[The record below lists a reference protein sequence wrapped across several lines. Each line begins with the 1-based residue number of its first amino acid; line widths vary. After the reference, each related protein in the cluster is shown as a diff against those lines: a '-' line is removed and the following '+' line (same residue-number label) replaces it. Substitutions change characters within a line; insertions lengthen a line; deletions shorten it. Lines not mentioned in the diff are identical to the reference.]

1 METHRQTHQGRFA
14 TVLNLIQDGIYIT
27 DADRRIIYWNKGAE
41 RITGYRSAEV
51 VGRSCSDNILV
62 HVDAEGTNLCT
73 GDCPL
78 GSTICDRKQRDASVF
93 LHHKEGHR
101 VPVQIRT
108 SLLEEKESAIQ
119 AIELFTDI
127 SEQTAKEI
135 RIRELEQL
143 AMLDPLTRLAN
154 RTYIEN
160 EIDCRINEFRKF
172 SVPFGIIFLD
182 IDHFK
187 GVNDTYGH
195 LAGDSVLR
203 LIANTLS
210 ANGRPFDLFGRFGGE
225 EFIGIIRNTTEEH
238 LISTAQRLRILTA
251 ASSLP
256 YKEGQISVTISIGAT
271 MVRGDDTRD
280 SIIER
285 ADSLMYRSKRD
296 GRDRVTFSR

>member
-1 METHRQTHQGRFA
+1 
-14 TVLNLIQDGIYIT
+14 
-27 DADRRIIYWNKGAE
+27 
-41 RITGYRSAEV
+41 
-51 VGRSCSDNILV
+51 
-62 HVDAEGTNLCT
+62 
-73 GDCPL
+73 
-78 GSTICDRKQRDASVF
+78 
-93 LHHKEGHR
+93 
-101 VPVQIRT
+101 
-108 SLLEEKESAIQ
+108 
-119 AIELFTDI
+119 
-127 SEQTAKEI
+127 
-135 RIRELEQL
+135 
-143 AMLDPLTRLAN
+143 MLDPLTRLAN

-172 SVPFGIIFLD
+172 AVPFGIIFLD

-195 LAGDSVLR
+195 LVGDSVLR

-210 ANGRPFDLFGRFGGE
+210 ANCRPFDLFGRFGGE

-271 MVRGDDTRD
+271 MARGDDTRD